1 MMCVNALFQGRIVKT
16 QEMQF
21 VLYLERKILA
31 PKTCNVTF
39 LISWHQSIIHLESG
53 CQFYSY
59 DIRTEQTH
67 TP

>member
-1 MMCVNALFQGRIVKT
+1 MCVNALFQGRIVKT

-53 CQFYSY
+53 CQF
-59 DIRTEQTH
+59 
-67 TP
+67 